1 MFEENKYKYIP
12 HQQKKKIPQLPF
24 NFFKKNDNPRHSSTR
39 SSVELLEQALW
50 KQENKLKKEMPL
62 TTIRGRGEELQELLI
77 RPLCPWKPLRT
88 ITAVR
93 GEGELSLKAMDWNRL
108 LWTKVERRGKGK
120 SKMVWSGKECCLHL
134 SAWASVS
141 SYEKHIWVTRVPNEF
156 WGF

>member
-77 RPLCPWKPLRT
+77 RPLCP
-88 ITAVR
+88 
-93 GEGELSLKAMDWNRL
+93 
-108 LWTKVERRGKGK
+108 
-120 SKMVWSGKECCLHL
+120 
-134 SAWASVS
+134 
-141 SYEKHIWVTRVPNEF
+141 
-156 WGF
+156 